1 MISWHK
7 EENPFFH
14 FHWWWSKS
22 VLNLQLHGTS
32 TKTPTRA
39 WMGHW
44 CQYWTI
50 EDGSSILMNLMLD
63 SCDECVNLRITHLV
77 NLWLCWG
84 RRIERNFWNKD
95 SLRNKICY
103 SSSFSLK
110 KKKMQQ
116 TYIIFSNDKLI
127 IRSTISI
134 MCFIFKIFVVQLVSL
149 NVSNKNIQS
158 SNLIFSLL
166 YIWIIKLLRN
176 ENIRDVHI
184 GNTTKVW
191 TFSFFFF
198 K

>member
-1 MISWHK
+1 MVHLFWWIWCWILVMSVWIYALHIWWICDCVG
-7 EENPFFH
+7 EEGLREIFEIKIHCETKFAIL
-14 FHWWWSKS
+14 
-22 VLNLQLHGTS
+22 VLS
-32 TKTPTRA
+32 R
-39 WMGHW
+39 
-44 CQYWTI
+44 
-50 EDGSSILMNLMLD
+50 
-63 SCDECVNLRITHLV
+63 
-77 NLWLCWG
+77 
-84 RRIERNFWNKD
+84 
-95 SLRNKICY
+95 
-103 SSSFSLK
+103 LK
-110 KKKMQQ
+110 KKKLQQ

-134 MCFIFKIFVVQLVSL
+134 MWFIAKIFVVQFVSL

-191 TFSFFFF
+191 IFFFFFF

>member
-1 MISWHK
+1 MVEQKRVQSTRDIDQNAHK
-7 EENPFFH
+7 SLNG
-14 FHWWWSKS
+14 SLMS
-22 VLNLQLHGTS
+22 VLDN
-32 TKTPTRA
+32 RR
-39 WMGHW
+39 WFI
-44 CQYWTI
+44 Y
-50 EDGSSILMNLMLD
+50 LMNLMLD
-63 SCDECVNLRITHLV
+63 CCDECVNLCITHLV

-191 TFSFFFF
+191 TFSFFFL
-198 K
+198 